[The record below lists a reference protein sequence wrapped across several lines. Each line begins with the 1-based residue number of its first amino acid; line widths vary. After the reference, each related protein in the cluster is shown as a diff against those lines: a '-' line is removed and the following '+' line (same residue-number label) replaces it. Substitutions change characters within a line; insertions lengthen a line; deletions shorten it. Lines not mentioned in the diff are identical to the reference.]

1 MNDTL
6 GKGHGFDENDI
17 FENNENDY
25 IIFFFINSS
34 PWSFKLR
41 FVKALWKNVNQRRK
55 ANMFQKRKMIEGPIA
70 FPTWI

>member
-25 IIFFFINSS
+25 IIFFFY
-34 PWSFKLR
+34 
-41 FVKALWKNVNQRRK
+41 
-55 ANMFQKRKMIEGPIA
+55 
-70 FPTWI
+70 